1 MITIYGIEA
10 IQDKARELLQQTD
23 YAVLPDVNLFN
34 KQEFTDFRQQ
44 VRSVFITPVDEFT
57 FPDVPVAIWYTS

>member
-34 KQEFTDFRQQ
+34 KQDFLDFRAQI
-44 VRSVFITPVDEFT
+44 RSVFITPVNEFT
-57 FPDVPVAIWYTS
+57 FPDVPLAIWFTS